1 LTAAVFVQPG
11 TGGAQQPLSYE
22 AAGLYWGKRESVHP
36 PMKHEPSSTMAKG
49 R

>member
-1 LTAAVFVQPG
+1 LKAAVFVQPG
-11 TGGAQQPLSYE
+11 TGGAHPPLSNL

-36 PMKHEPSSTMAKG
+36 PMMHEPSSVLAKG